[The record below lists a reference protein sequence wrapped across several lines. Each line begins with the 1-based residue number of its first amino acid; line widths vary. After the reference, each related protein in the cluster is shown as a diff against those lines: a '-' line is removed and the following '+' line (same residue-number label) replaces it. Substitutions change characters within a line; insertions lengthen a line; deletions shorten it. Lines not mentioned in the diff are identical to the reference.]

1 MSKQLDWDAYRYVLD
16 DPTLDRLAFEAR
28 MLDDCDL
35 ALAVADAMLHVD
47 SIRAASFS
55 ATADVPVAVRSSNT
69 AATSGWQL
77 SSLAVL
83 AASLLLAVGWVNY
96 RFAHTP
102 VEVAQRGP
110 TQQGFVESWLA
121 IRQTELVDGSSNLV
135 DLSSNWEAP
144 RDEDPLSESAEPNDE
159 DWLLDAAREYFA
171 QGGAS

>member
-1 MSKQLDWDAYRYVLD
+1 M
-16 DPTLDRLAFEAR
+16 
-28 MLDDCDL
+28 
-35 ALAVADAMLHVD
+35 
-47 SIRAASFS
+47 
-55 ATADVPVAVRSSNT
+55 
-69 AATSGWQL
+69 
-77 SSLAVL
+77 
-83 AASLLLAVGWVNY
+83 NY